1 MPCNQEE
8 EAWRSCFRNPVLYEF
23 EQLLFVNVISR
34 EGQFLVKSERL
45 NQAGLI
51 YGESAPLG
59 GLNVSKRL
67 QLLNRIRPFGGQIA
81 VDLGCGK
88 GSYTAE
94 LAQWYEV
101 IMGMD
106 IVPEN
111 ISIARERLQLNGS
124 RKIHLL
130 CAAGDAI
137 PLANEAVDSVFLI
150 EVLDHVPF
158 LRPCLE
164 EVFRVLKPGGI
175 LFLTVPHRK
184 FPWEIHPI
192 RFLGE
197 LRHPGWFPF
206 LPWFKFFHDRMATA
220 RVFSKRSLR
229 ELGEGVG
236 LSLVGMETGY
246 PPLEHRGGARLRS
259 FMNWLETTPLRD
271 FGLILAAAFSK
282 PKEERLH
289 AGAN

>member
-1 MPCNQEE
+1 MRQ
-8 EAWRSCFRNPVLYEF
+8 
-23 EQLLFVNVISR
+23 
-34 EGQFLVKSERL
+34 ERL

-51 YGESAPLG
+51 YGESAPQG

-67 QLLNRIRPFGGQIA
+67 QLLNRIHPFGGQIA

-88 GSYTAE
+88 GSYTSE
-94 LAQWYEV
+94 IAQWYEV

-111 ISIARERLQLNGS
+111 IVIARERLQSNGS

-137 PLANEAVDSVFLI
+137 PLANESVDSVFLI

-158 LRPCLE
+158 LLPCLE

-175 LFLTVPHRK
+175 LFLTVPNCM
-184 FPWEIHPI
+184 FPWEIHPV
-192 RFLGE
+192 RFLGGLME
-197 LRHPGWFPF
+197 PGWFPF
-206 LPWFKFFHDRMATA
+206 LPWFKFLHDRMATA
-220 RVFSKRSLR
+220 RVFSKRGLR
-229 ELGEGVG
+229 ELGERAGF
-236 LSLVGMETGY
+236 SLIGMETGY
-246 PPLEHRGGARLRS
+246 PPLEHRGGPRLRS
-259 FMNWLETTPLRD
+259 IMDWLETTPLRD

-282 PKEERLH
+282 PRRGTLH
-289 AGAN
+289 DRANTTGN

>member
-1 MPCNQEE
+1 MCRVEKPIFDRVFEE
-8 EAWRSCFRNPVLYEF
+8 EGKY
-23 EQLLFVNVISR
+23 FVR
-34 EGQFLVKSERL
+34 QERL

-51 YGESAPLG
+51 YGESAPQG

-67 QLLNRIRPFGGQIA
+67 ALLNQLRPIGGRIAI
-81 VDLGCGK
+81 DLGCGK
-88 GSYTAE
+88 GSYTPE
-94 LAQWYEV
+94 LAQRYDV
-101 IMGMD
+101 TLATD
-106 IVPEN
+106 ILPEN
-111 ISIARERLQLNGS
+111 LFIARERCQSNGFRNIQLFCGT
-124 RKIHLL
+124 
-130 CAAGDAI
+130 GDAL
-137 PLANEAVDSVFLI
+137 PLANESVDSVFMI
-150 EVLDHVPF
+150 EVLDHVPS
-158 LRPCLE
+158 LRPCLA

-175 LFLTVPHRK
+175 FYLTVPHRM
-184 FPWEIHPI
+184 FPFESHPI
-192 RFLGE
+192 RFLGG

-220 RVFSKRSLR
+220 RVFSKRNLR

>member
-1 MPCNQEE
+1 MPG
-8 EAWRSCFRNPVLYEF
+8 RGS
-23 EQLLFVNVISR
+23 
-34 EGQFLVKSERL
+34 FLSKERL

-51 YGESAPLG
+51 YGESAPQG
-59 GLNVSKRL
+59 GLNVFKRL
-67 QLLNRIRPFGGQIA
+67 HLLDQLRPLGGELA

-88 GSYTAE
+88 GSYTSE
-94 LAQWYEV
+94 LAKWYDV
-101 IMGMD
+101 IIGID

-111 ISIARERLQLNGS
+111 VSIARERLQSDSL

-130 CAAGDAI
+130 CAAGDAL
-137 PLANEAVDSVFLI
+137 PLANESVDSVFLI

-164 EVFRVLKPGGI
+164 EISRVLKPGGT

-197 LRHPGWFPF
+197 FRNPGWFPF
-206 LPWFKFFHDRMATA
+206 LPWFKFLHDRMATA

-229 ELGEGVG
+229 ELGESVG
-236 LSLVGMETGY
+236 FSLVGMETGY
-246 PPLEHRGGARLRS
+246 PPLEYRGGARLRS
-259 FMNWLETTPLRD
+259 IMDWLETTPLRG

-282 PKEERLH
+282 PKQDKLH
-289 AGAN
+289 PIANSSEN

>member
-1 MPCNQEE
+1 MHRLEKPLFIRLLAEEGKHFVRQE
-8 EAWRSCFRNPVLYEF
+8 P
-23 EQLLFVNVISR
+23 
-34 EGQFLVKSERL
+34 L

-51 YGESAPLG
+51 YGESAPQG

-67 QLLNRIRPFGGQIA
+67 QLLNRIHPFGGQIA

-88 GSYTAE
+88 GSYTSE
-94 LAQWYEV
+94 LAQWYGV

-111 ISIARERLQLNGS
+111 VSIAREHLQSDGS

-130 CAAGDAI
+130 CAAGDAL
-137 PLANEAVDSVFLI
+137 PLANESVDSVFLI
-150 EVLDHVPF
+150 EVLDHVPS

-164 EVFRVLKPGGI
+164 EAFRVLKPGGI
-175 LFLTVPHRK
+175 LFLTVPNRK
-184 FPWEIHPI
+184 FPLEIHPV
-192 RFLGE
+192 RLFGGLWE
-197 LRHPGWFPF
+197 PGWFPF
-206 LPWFKFFHDRMATA
+206 LPWFKFLHARMATA

-246 PPLEHRGGARLRS
+246 PPLEHRGGYRLRS
-259 FMNWLETTPLRD
+259 IMNWLETTRLRD

-282 PKEERLH
+282 PTGASLH
-289 AGAN
+289 DSANTAEN